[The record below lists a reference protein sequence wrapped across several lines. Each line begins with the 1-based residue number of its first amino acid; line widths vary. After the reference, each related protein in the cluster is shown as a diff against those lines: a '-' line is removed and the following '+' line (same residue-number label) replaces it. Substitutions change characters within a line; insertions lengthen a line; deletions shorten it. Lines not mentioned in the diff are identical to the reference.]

1 MRFLFIGDIVAK
13 AGRQAVF
20 EWLPELRRKHR
31 PDVVLANAENAA
43 GGSGLT
49 PALAEELF
57 AAGVAGLT
65 LGNHAWD
72 KREIMPYIDGEK
84 RLIRPL
90 NYPGRPPGLGWTV
103 LEGPHGVKFGLV
115 NVLGRVF
122 AGGNY
127 EDPFR
132 AAHAALEEIRAVTPL
147 VIVDV
152 HGEATSEKIAMG
164 WYLDGRATLV
174 VGTHTHVQTA
184 DELILPGG
192 TAFLTDVGMT
202 GPWDSVIGVRKELVL
217 EKFLTQLP
225 VRFEAAKGPRQLC
238 AVVVDADG
246 GTGLATH
253 IERVFLREDAAAGGP
268 RDEESAG

>member
-20 EWLPELRRKHR
+20 DWLPELRRQYR

-49 PALAEELF
+49 PALADELF
-57 AAGVAGLT
+57 EAGIAGMT

-103 LEGPHGVKFGLV
+103 LEGPGGVKFGMV
-115 NVLGRVF
+115 NALGRVF
-122 AGGNY
+122 AGGNF

-132 AAHAALEEIRAVTPL
+132 AVDAAVEEIRKVTPL
-147 VIVDV
+147 VIVDF

-164 WYLDGRATLV
+164 WYLDGRASLV

-184 DELILPGG
+184 DEVILPGG

-217 EKFLTQLP
+217 EKFLSQLP

-238 AVVVDADG
+238 AVVADADET
-246 GTGLATH
+246 TGLASH
-253 IERVFLREDAAAGGP
+253 VERVFLREDARGDGSVE
-268 RDEESAG
+268 DENA

>member
-13 AGRQAVF
+13 AGRQAVY
-20 EWLPELRRKHR
+20 EWLPELRRQYR

-49 PALAEELF
+49 PVIAEELF
-57 AAGVAGLT
+57 AAGVSGLT

-72 KREIMPYIDGEK
+72 KREIIPYIDGEK

-90 NYPGRPPGLGWTV
+90 NYPGRTPGLGWTV
-103 LEGPHGVKFGLV
+103 LAGPQGVRFGLV

-122 AGGNY
+122 AGANY

-132 AAHAALEEIRAVTPL
+132 AVDAALEEIHAVTPL

-152 HGEATSEKIAMG
+152 HAEATSEKIALG
-164 WYLDGRATLV
+164 WYLDGRASLV

-184 DELILPGG
+184 DEQILPSG
-192 TAFLTDVGMT
+192 TAYLTDVGMT
-202 GPWDSVIGVRKELVL
+202 GPWVSVIGVRRELVL
-217 EKFLTQLP
+217 EKFLSQLP

-238 AVVVDADG
+238 GVVVDADEK
-246 GTGLATH
+246 TGRATH
-253 IERVFLREDAAAGGP
+253 IERVFVREP
-268 RDEESAG
+268 LEEGETGRG

>member
-1 MRFLFIGDIVAK
+1 MRFLFIGDIFAK
-13 AGRQAVF
+13 VGRQAVF
-20 EWLPELRRKHR
+20 EWLPELKREYR

-49 PALAEELF
+49 PDIAEEFF
-57 AAGVAGLT
+57 AAGIAGLT

-90 NYPGRPPGLGWTV
+90 NYPGRAPGLGWTV
-103 LEGPHGVKFGLV
+103 LEAPRGRRFGLV

-122 AGGNY
+122 AGGQFD
-127 EDPFR
+127 DPFR
-132 AAHAALEEIRAVTPL
+132 AVDAALDEIRAVTPI
-147 VIVDV
+147 VVVDV
-152 HGEATSEKIAMG
+152 HGEATSEKIALG
-164 WYLDGRATLV
+164 WYLDGRASLV

-184 DELILPGG
+184 DEMVLPGG
-192 TAFLTDVGMT
+192 TAFITDVGMT

-238 AVVVDADG
+238 AVVVDVEDNSGRAI
-246 GTGLATH
+246 H
-253 IERVFLREDAAAGGP
+253 IERIFRREAAP
-268 RDEESAG
+268 EPTPDDR